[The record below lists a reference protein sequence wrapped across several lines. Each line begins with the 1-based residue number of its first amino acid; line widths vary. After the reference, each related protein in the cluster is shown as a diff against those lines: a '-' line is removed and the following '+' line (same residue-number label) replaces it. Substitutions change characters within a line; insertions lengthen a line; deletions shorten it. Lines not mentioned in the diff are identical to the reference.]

1 MRLVLSLNISIDLS
15 FVVLLEPF
23 SLFLESLL
31 KKDVLF
37 TILVHILQEVDTGL
51 VFAAPLLLTI
61 IPLFLVFL
69 LSKIF
74 NHSLM
79 SGPIRRSILV
89 MPLELL
95 NLPATSQSLLF
106 LVITN
111 SLLVC

>member
-37 TILVHILQEVDTGL
+37 TILVHILQKVDTGL

-111 SLLVC
+111 SLLIC

>member
-111 SLLVC
+111 SLLIC

>member
-1 MRLVLSLNISIDLS
+1 VRLVLSLNISIDLS

-111 SLLVC
+111 SLLIC